1 MSTGGA
7 ASGGSSP
14 PGGPGK
20 GGIRL
25 RKPGAGREPAAGALI
40 GWLTDPEAPR
50 LCALTGPAGAGKSH
64 LLAWLVE
71 YGGTGSERSGQGR
84 QVHAVAPLAERGLR
98 GAAWMLADDLGITA
112 RAPEELIA
120 AVAADTRRTV
130 LVLPELHSAYAPV
143 DIVEHLL
150 LPLLTVPHVRMMV
163 ESRSGAPCT
172 DVLLDSVAFRAELD
186 LADPRWT
193 DRGGFGRWAASAA
206 PAAADT
212 GQAAEARDTADT
224 RVAADTADRYPSPG
238 RVLGWLP
245 SAPVGPSLPSFD
257 VDALITADPHH
268 VTAWLEEA
276 ERAGEFIG
284 ELGRAWLS
292 AGQSLCRPQD
302 PASRALVLLASL
314 GDVTPVPRPRPVN
327 TDPWGAAV
335 RARLAEAASSR
346 PWRVVWSRTRDDNG
360 PGWPGPVAALSP
372 GTAQHTGRVL
382 LTGHMG
388 DVRIY
393 DPEDWRPRA
402 RLSTVQPRHLTAVF
416 GLPDGTVAAL
426 DEWGQIHVAGEIAP
440 SVGGGGG
447 LRGLIDAS
455 TDEWRPLR
463 EAVLAF
469 PGEVPGRARLTAA
482 CAVPGGV
489 VFGDER
495 GRVHTVVRQAPDSD
509 PDPAPSSAKP
519 LQRLTQPLHEGPVT
533 ALASVRIAT
542 NSPSDA
548 ESDWA
553 SEGPTLVYSGGMDGR
568 VRLWGL
574 GADPLGTPVH
584 ARPHSVSALAASTG
598 GGSRSSAVVAV
609 AWADG
614 LVVHESLGT
623 DAGDHSGLRQFRPGP
638 PVRAL
643 CCTGHCLVIGTDE
656 MIAALATARIP
667 RSEPHLSIL
676 L

>member
-14 PGGPGK
+14 DGPSN

-40 GWLTDPEAPR
+40 GWLTDPGAPR

-71 YGGTGSERSGQGR
+71 YGGTGSERSDRRR

-112 RAPEELIA
+112 RAPDELIA

-130 LVLPELHSAYAPV
+130 LVLPELHSAYVPV
-143 DIVEHLL
+143 DIVERLL

-172 DVLLDSVAFRAELD
+172 DVLLGSVAFRAVLD

-193 DRGGFGRWAASAA
+193 DRDGFGRWAASAA
-206 PAAADT
+206 PAAAATDE
-212 GQAAEARDTADT
+212 AAEARDTADT
-224 RVAADTADRYPSPG
+224 SDTADTTDGYPSPG
-238 RVLGWLP
+238 RILGWLP
-245 SAPVGPSLPSFD
+245 SPPAGPSLPSFD
-257 VDALITADPHH
+257 VDALTTADPHH

-284 ELGRAWLS
+284 ELGRAWLC

-302 PASRALVLLASL
+302 PASRALVLLASM
-314 GDVTPVPRPRPVN
+314 GDVTSVPRPVN
-327 TDPWGAAV
+327 TDPQGAAL
-335 RARLAEAASSR
+335 RTRLAEAAAAR
-346 PWRVVWSRTRDDNG
+346 PWRVVWSRTRHDNG

-393 DPEDWRPRA
+393 DPDGWSPRA
-402 RLSTVQPRHLTAVF
+402 RLSTVRPRHLTAVF
-416 GLPDGTVAAL
+416 GLPDGTVSVL

-440 SVGGGGG
+440 PVGGGGG

-469 PGEVPGRARLTAA
+469 PGEVPGGARLTAA

-489 VFGDER
+489 VFGDEQ
-495 GRVHTVVRQAPDSD
+495 GRVHAVVRKPPDSD
-509 PDPAPSSAKP
+509 PDPAPISAKP

-533 ALASVRIAT
+533 ALAGIRIAT
-542 NSPSDA
+542 NSPSGA

-553 SEGPTLVYSGGMDGR
+553 AEGPILVYSGGIDGR
-568 VRLWGL
+568 VRLWGV
-574 GADPLGTPVH
+574 GADPLRAPVH
-584 ARPHSVSALAASTG
+584 ARPHSVTALAASTG
-598 GGSRSSAVVAV
+598 EDSRSSAVVAV

-623 DAGDHSGLRQFRPGP
+623 DAGDHVGLRQFRPGP

-643 CCTGHCLVIGTDE
+643 CCTGRCLVIGTDE
-656 MIAALATARIP
+656 MIAALSTARIP
-667 RSEPHLSIL
+667 RSESHLSIPL
-676 L
+676 